1 MKKHLLLFNATI
13 AVFLLF
19 ATAFIAQDNG
29 EITFKQI
36 CAACHTIGKGR
47 LVGPDLANVDQ
58 RRPEEWI
65 IRFVKSS
72 QTVIKGGDKY
82 ADSLFNAFNQMPMPD
97 NPNLNDSQI
106 KEIIAYIKLNS
117 AATAI
122 AESTTITD
130 ALTGDAKRG
139 QELFVG
145 NIRFANNGPAC
156 NSCHNVNLDGFISG
170 GSLAKDLTQSV
181 TRLTVAGVSA
191 VVSLLPFPQMKQAYE
206 TRPLTPQE
214 VADITSFLKYADK
227 VTAAQAISSVGNK
240 MLIGGIIGVV
250 ALLIL
255 FSFFWMKRKQ
265 QSVNYAIYKRQLK
278 SF

>member
-1 MKKHLLLFNATI
+1 MKMHLLLFNATI
-13 AVFLLF
+13 AIFLLF
-19 ATAFIAQDNG
+19 TTASIAQNNG
-29 EITFKQI
+29 ETTFKQI

-47 LVGPDLANVDQ
+47 LVGPDLANVDN

-82 ADSLFNAFNQMPMPD
+82 ADSLFKAFNQMPMPD
-97 NPNLNDSQI
+97 HPDLKDSQI

-117 AATAI
+117 SATAI
-122 AESTTITD
+122 AASTTITD
-130 ALTGDAKRG
+130 ALTGNAKRG

-145 NIRFANNGPAC
+145 NIRFANNGPPC
-156 NSCHNVNLDGFISG
+156 TPCHNVNLEGFISG
-170 GSLAKDLTQSV
+170 GALAKDLTQSV
-181 TRLTVAGVSA
+181 TRLTVAGVS
-191 VVSLLPFPQMKQAYE
+191 VVISGLPFPQMKQSYE

-214 VADITSFLKYADK
+214 VADIASFLKYTDE
-227 VTAAQAISSVGNK
+227 VAATQAISSVGNK